1 MKSWAIIEDSS
12 NEEASIVAA
21 NEEDMVMGNPDASN
35 APQETDSVLF
45 TLATVCRKADT
56 VISRFEQMN
65 INEVIEV
72 IVNCNPTAGN
82 IVEGHK
88 IPLPKFL
95 KTKKA
100 AQVSLLVGF
109 LLYYSKVFFQR
120 EKEKAGRCVEVIQV
134 NLYH

>member
-1 MKSWAIIEDSS
+1 
-12 NEEASIVAA
+12 
-21 NEEDMVMGNPDASN
+21 MGNPDASN
-35 APQETDSVLF
+35 APQKTDSVLF
-45 TLATVCRKADT
+45 TLATVRCKADT
-56 VISRFEQMN
+56 VISCFEQMN
-65 INEVIEV
+65 IDEVVEV
-72 IVNCNPTAGN
+72 IVNRNPTASN

-109 LLYYSKVFFQR
+109 LLYYPKVFFQR
-120 EKEKAGRCVEVIQV
+120 EKEKAERRAEAIQV

>member
-1 MKSWAIIEDSS
+1 
-12 NEEASIVAA
+12 
-21 NEEDMVMGNPDASN
+21 MGNPDASN
-35 APQETDSVLF
+35 VPQETDSVLF
-45 TLATVCRKADT
+45 TLATVRRKADT

-65 INEVIEV
+65 IDEDVDV
-72 IVNCNPTAGN
+72 IVNRDPTSGN

-88 IPLPKFL
+88 ITLPKFL

-109 LLYYSKVFFQR
+109 LLYYPKVFFQR
-120 EKEKAGRCVEVIQV
+120 EKEKAERRAEAIQV